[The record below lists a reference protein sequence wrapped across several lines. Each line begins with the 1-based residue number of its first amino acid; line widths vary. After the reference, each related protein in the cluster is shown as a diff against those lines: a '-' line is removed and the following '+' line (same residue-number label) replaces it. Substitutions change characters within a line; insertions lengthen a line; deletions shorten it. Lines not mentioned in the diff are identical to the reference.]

1 MLFLNSTSTAGTT
14 ITFTWNTVAPS
25 NTTFT
30 TNTVAPSNTTFT
42 TTSSA
47 HVPKK
52 ASLQKPTPPPPKFRK
67 GDPVRVTAAGVLRGR
82 MGLVEGFL
90 AVGDQWTVFVGWPDG
105 GWTTL
110 GETSLET
117 VPETE

>member
-1 MLFLNSTSTAGTT
+1 MILLNSTANTTT
-14 ITFTWNTVAPS
+14 ITFTS
-25 NTTFT
+25 NTSAT
-30 TNTVAPSNTTFT
+30 SNIITFT

-52 ASLQKPTPPPPKFRK
+52 SSPRKSIPPPPKFRK